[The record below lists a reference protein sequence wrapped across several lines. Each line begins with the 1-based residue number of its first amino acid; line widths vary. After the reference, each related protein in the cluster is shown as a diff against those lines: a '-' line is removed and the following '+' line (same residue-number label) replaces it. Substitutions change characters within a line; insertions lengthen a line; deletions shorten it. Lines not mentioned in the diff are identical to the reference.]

1 MVKLVD
7 AYVNGTTLE
16 VMVNA
21 SRLDA
26 STAREFKKRCE
37 EVWRPDV
44 AAISADLAQVSF
56 LDSSGVGA
64 LLSLYQR
71 LPSSNPSVKLR
82 RVQPAVQA
90 VIELLRLHRIFEIEN

>member
-37 EVWRPDV
+37 EVWRPEV
-44 AAISADLAQVSF
+44 AAVSADLAQVSF

-64 LLSLYQR
+64 LLSLYRR